1 MSILQAVIE
10 ANLDNIRVNLPE
22 KRQKDDSYVFLI
34 FAMMSLLG
42 ITVNEAVFST
52 TDGSGDG
59 GIDAI
64 YIDETEDNV
73 IIHIFQSKYRTN
85 LAKGFGKNEIDLTI
99 AKVEEIFQG
108 YEADNQSAIMKTR
121 VEEIRD
127 IFKGTMKKPEVH
139 IYFVVN
145 TSKPDESTKDRVKML
160 EAKGESYYVSFHDG
174 NDILQTIDSSKQKV
188 YKINI
193 TTHKDIFHIGGDVKL
208 GDVRGIV
215 ATIQADELIKI
226 YESSGRDRILSRNIR
241 YFLGDNRINEKIKET
256 ASSVKDSK
264 YFWFLNNGVTITC
277 DKFSFIDDL
286 LGNKIITVTNPKIIN
301 GAQTTKALYNLYSE
315 RNLFPYKSLQDVYLL
330 LRLYETDNEDLIDKI
345 TEGTN
350 SQNPILERDLKAN
363 APVQKLVKDYF
374 LEKGFHYETHRNEY
388 IDKKIDKASIA
399 NNERVFQA
407 YISLYKEMP
416 HEAKSC
422 KSKIFERYFDDIFV
436 IDNRELPNQL
446 LISFKLLTFIENKK
460 KAHWGQWKNGEAFFH
475 HADLALVY
483 IAGKIYPKI
492 KDGGEIFQN
501 DRLLNDIYMLE
512 VLILREI
519 THLEN
524 TIDADYSH
532 NNFFKSRGFR
542 NVIERMSTEFLA
554 AAVDEILTRKQDTE
568 INVLEENI
576 TQSIRNYYH
585 KRFNNV

>member
-10 ANLDNIRVNLPE
+10 ANLDNIRGSLPE
-22 KRQKDDSYVFLI
+22 KRQDDDPYAFLI

-42 ITVNEAVFST
+42 ITINEAIFSA

-64 YIDETEDNV
+64 YIDETKDNV

-85 LAKGFGKNEIDLTI
+85 LSKGIGKNEIDLTI

-108 YEADNQSAIMKTR
+108 YKADNQSEIMKTR
-121 VEEIRD
+121 IEEIRD

-139 IYFVVN
+139 INFVVN
-145 TSKPDESTKDRVKML
+145 THKPDESAKDRVKML
-160 EAKGESYYVSFHDG
+160 EARGDSYYVSFYDG
-174 NDILQTIDSSKQKV
+174 NDILQTIDSSKQKI

-193 TTHKDIFHIGGDVKL
+193 TTHKDIFHIGGDSKL

-215 ATIQADELIKI
+215 ATVQADELIKI
-226 YESSGRDRILSRNIR
+226 YESSGRDKILNRNIR
-241 YFLGDNRINEKIKET
+241 YFLGDNRINKKIEET
-256 ASSVKDSK
+256 ALSVKDSK

-277 DKFSFIDDL
+277 DRFSFIDDL

-301 GAQTTKALYNLYSE
+301 GAQTTKTLYNLYSE
-315 RNLFPYKSLQDVYLL
+315 KNIIPYRSLQDVYLL
-330 LRLYETDNEDLIDKI
+330 LRLYETDNENLIDKI

-350 SQNPILERDLKAN
+350 SQNPIFERDLKAN

-388 IDKKIDKASIA
+388 MDKKIDKAKIA

-422 KSKIFERYFDDIFV
+422 KSKIFEKYFDDVFV
-436 IDNRELPNQL
+436 IDDKELPNQL
-446 LISFKLLTFIENKK
+446 LISFKLLSFIENKAK
-460 KAHWGQWKNGEAFFH
+460 ESREQWNNGDIFLQ

-483 IAGKIYPKI
+483 IAGKVYPKI
-492 KDGGEIFQN
+492 KDNGEILQN
-501 DRLLNDIYMLE
+501 NKLLNDIYSIE
-512 VLILREI
+512 VSILREI
-519 THLEN
+519 IQCEN
-524 TIDADYSH
+524 KVDDDYSH
-532 NNFFKSRGFR
+532 NNFFKSRSFR
-542 NVIERMSTEFLA
+542 NLIERMSKEFLT
-554 AAVDEILTRKQDTE
+554 AAVCEILTGKQGTDTE
-568 INVLEENI
+568 NMVQ
-576 TQSIRNYYH
+576 TIRNYYR
-585 KRFNNV
+585 KRYKYFYGV